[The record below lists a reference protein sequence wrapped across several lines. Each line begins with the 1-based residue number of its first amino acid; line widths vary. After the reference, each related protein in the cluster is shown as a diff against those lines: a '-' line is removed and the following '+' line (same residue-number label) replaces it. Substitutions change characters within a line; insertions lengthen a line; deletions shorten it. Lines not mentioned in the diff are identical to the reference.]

1 MAIATKASNF
11 KNFHQ
16 HLVWDE
22 LVLQHVSDKG
32 FVDYKGFKKDEEK
45 LDDYLYSLSSNPPL
59 HKWTTH
65 QKIAFWINAYNA
77 FTVKLILKNYGVQS
91 IKDIKTET
99 QTSPWK
105 ILFFK
110 IGLEEFTLD
119 KIEHEILRKEFHEP
133 RIHFSIVCASFSCPK
148 FRNEAFIADKL
159 EEQLE
164 DQTSD
169 FINDPD
175 KNSLDQN
182 PIGVSSLFQWYW
194 NDFYNQFTD
203 TKSLIIWLNKY
214 SKVTLN
220 TSSEITY
227 LPYNCA
233 LNGL

>member
-1 MAIATKASNF
+1 MFTPDIT
-11 KNFHQ
+11 NFHH
-16 HLVWDE
+16 HLIWDN
-22 LVLQHVSDKG
+22 LVRRYVSDNG
-32 FVDYKGFKKDEEK
+32 FVDYQGFKSEEAI
-45 LDDYLYSLSSNPPL
+45 LDQYLDLLTENPPQTN
-59 HKWTTH
+59 WTDE

-105 ILFFK
+105 IPFFK

-119 KIEHEILRKEFHEP
+119 KIEHEILRKQFQEP

-175 KNSLDQN
+175 KNSLN
-182 PIGVSSLFQWYW
+182 ETPIGVSSLFQWYW
-194 NDFYNQFTD
+194 DDFSNQFTD
-203 TKSLIIWLNKY
+203 TQSLIYWMNKY
-214 SKVTLN
+214 SKTVLN
-220 TSSEITY
+220 STAEIVY

-233 LNGL
+233 LNGR

>member
-1 MAIATKASNF
+1 MAITTI
-11 KNFHQ
+11 KNLHQ
-16 HLVWDE
+16 HITWNSLV
-22 LVLQHVSDKG
+22 QSFVSDTG
-32 FVDYKGFKKDEEK
+32 FVDYKGFKNQEAE
-45 LDDYLYSLSSNPPL
+45 LDSYLNLLSANPPE
-59 HKWTTH
+59 KSWTNA

-77 FTVKLILKNYGVQS
+77 FTVKLILKNYGVDS
-91 IKDIKTET
+91 IKDIKTDA

-105 ILFFK
+105 IPFFE
-110 IGLEEFTLD
+110 IGEEDFTLD

-148 FRNEAFIADKL
+148 FRNQAFIADKL

-194 NDFYNQFTD
+194 DDFSNQFHD
-203 TKSLIIWLNKY
+203 VPSLLKWMNRY
-214 SKVTLN
+214 SKTSLN
-220 TSSEITY
+220 IHSEIEY
-227 LPYNCA
+227 LPYNCV